1 MGVGIPTLER
11 ERARTPGLRPGKA
24 GGSGLRS
31 VGPPGSEP
39 RVRDFALAD
48 FTGKIAAGF
57 ELPDLERAIARLVDP
72 GAATK
77 TLHWGRNYLYL
88 TRCETAAGPLEVVV
102 KQFRNAGPRDRLR
115 RRLGGSKAAKSWRV
129 AKAMA
134 AAGIATPE
142 PLLLIESRCPT
153 GPSFYVCRYLA
164 GGVEARYPLRAANTG
179 RLDELFP
186 ALDLPRFLREL
197 GGFVRRL
204 HDAGFWHR
212 DLSSGNILVRGLD
225 ADGAAAAADEAHGR
239 TAGNAGGR
247 AANGAMADGI
257 ADAAA
262 DGLEGTAADGAEEE
276 RTAGG
281 AAGGSYD
288 FYDFSLVDLNRARP
302 GRRLSLSQRARDL
315 SRMNVLQPE
324 HRRLFLA
331 GYWRREG
338 GPPALGRAL
347 YSFYFH
353 TFLWKNRWKKRLRRG
368 RPAGSPRRAVRV
380 PHAHIPEAPAG
391 APARDQ
397 IVWDR
402 LSDQPHQHAGRLS
415 KLRVRL
421 ADASIH
427 ATTAATVARALPRVW
442 RRYRELPRE
451 LYGGPVPWDGAGVC
465 LRPWP
470 EAPEA
475 LLALVEQL
483 GTRHLLLRLHPWQE
497 DHRPEEELAAELSRR
512 GYDLT
517 FALPQNREL
526 VRDPARWRASL
537 ACLGERFTPYGK
549 RFQIGQAINRSKW
562 GVWNLRD
569 YVELARGAEEV
580 LRRYPGV
587 ELLGPAVIDFEYHLT
602 IAVLNLPGAG
612 FHFDAVS
619 GLLYVDRSGPPEG
632 RQLGFDAVDKVRLL
646 RAIADTGVNCRK
658 GQEGTVGQEGAVGE
672 GRCWITEM
680 NWPLWEGPH
689 SPAGRNVSVDEDTQA
704 DYLVRYYLLTL
715 GTGLVERVFWW
726 QLVARGYGLV
736 DPGEAPEGRCRPSF
750 LALRTLLRELEGCH
764 LEEVLPA
771 PLPARLYRFRK
782 PDGSDLV
789 AGWSPVRRQTRLPR
803 PAARVVGRDGGVLPV
818 PGGSEVELVPAP
830 AYFHLVRD

>member
-1 MGVGIPTLER
+1 VGT
-11 ERARTPGLRPGKA
+11 
-24 GGSGLRS
+24 
-31 VGPPGSEP
+31 EP
-39 RVRDFALAD
+39 RVRDFSIAGY
-48 FTGKIAAGF
+48 TGQIAAGF
-57 ELPDLERAIARLVDP
+57 ELPDLERAIARLIDP

-88 TRCETAAGPLEVVV
+88 TRCETAAGPLDVVV
-102 KQFRNAGPRDRLR
+102 KQFRIAGLRDRLR
-115 RRLGGSKAAKSWRV
+115 RRLSGSKAAKSWRI
-129 AKAMA
+129 AQAMA
-134 AAGIATPE
+134 AAGVATPE
-142 PLLLIESRCPT
+142 PLLLIESRCST
-153 GPSFYVCRYLA
+153 GPSFYVCRYVA
-164 GGVEARYPLRAANTG
+164 GVVEARYPLRAANTG
-179 RLDELFP
+179 RLGQLFP
-186 ALDLPRFLREL
+186 TIDLPRFLHQL
-197 GGFVRRL
+197 GAFVRHL

-212 DLSSGNILVRGLD
+212 DLSSGNILVRGLAVAAAVDGAEAAAD
-225 ADGAAAAADEAHGR
+225 AADAVAVDGAAYD
-239 TAGNAGGR
+239 
-247 AANGAMADGI
+247 GA

-262 DGLEGTAADGAEEE
+262 HATAEGAADATAERAGNAEVDE
-276 RTAGG
+276 AGNAAAGG
-281 AAGGSYD
+281 AADAAVDGAAHSAADGP
-288 FYDFSLVDLNRARP
+288 YDFSLVDLNRARP
-302 GRRLSLSQRARDL
+302 GRRLSVSQRARDL
-315 SRMNVLQPE
+315 SRLNILRPE

-331 GYWRREG
+331 GYWQREG
-338 GPPALGRAL
+338 GPPALGRVL
-347 YSFYFH
+347 YSGYFH
-353 TFLWKNRWKKRLRRG
+353 AFLWKNEWKKRLRRG
-368 RPAGSPRRAVRV
+368 RPAGSPRRALRV

-397 IVWDR
+397 IVWDH

-451 LYGGPVPWDGAGVC
+451 LFGGPVPWDGAGVC

-475 LLALVEQL
+475 LLALIEQL
-483 GTRHLLLRLHPWQE
+483 GTRHLLLRLHPWQD
-497 DHRPEEELAAELSRR
+497 DHRAEEELAAELSRR

-537 ACLGERFTPYGK
+537 ACLGERFTPYGR

-580 LRRYPGV
+580 LRRHPGV

-646 RAIADTGVNCRK
+646 KAIADTGINTRN
-658 GQEGTVGQEGAVGE
+658 GQNGQHRQHGTAGPAGQ

-736 DPGEAPEGRCRPSF
+736 DPGGAEQGRCRPSF
-750 LALRTLLRELEGCH
+750 LALRTLLQELEGCR
-764 LEEVLPA
+764 LEQVLPA
-771 PLPARLYRFRK
+771 PPPARLYRFRR

-789 AGWSPVRRQTRLPR
+789 AGWSQVRRQGRLPR
-803 PAARVVGRDGGVLPV
+803 PAARVVGRDGGALPV
-818 PGGSEVELVPAP
+818 PAGVEVELRPAP
-830 AYFHLVRD
+830 AYFHLIPD

>member
-1 MGVGIPTLER
+1 
-11 ERARTPGLRPGKA
+11 
-24 GGSGLRS
+24 
-31 VGPPGSEP
+31 VGPPGPEP
-39 RVRDFALAD
+39 RVRDFSLGD
-48 FTGKIAAGF
+48 VTGKIAAGL
-57 ELPDLERAIARLVDP
+57 ELPDLERAVERLTDP

-102 KQFRNAGPRDRLR
+102 KQFRNAGLRDRIR
-115 RRLGGSKAAKSWRV
+115 RRLGGGKAAKSWRV
-129 AKAMA
+129 AQAMA

-164 GGVEARYPLRAANTG
+164 GAVEARYPLRAANTG
-179 RLDELFP
+179 RLGELFP

-212 DLSSGNILVRGLD
+212 DLSSGNILLRGL
-225 ADGAAAAADEAHGR
+225 E
-239 TAGNAGGR
+239 
-247 AANGAMADGI
+247 
-257 ADAAA
+257 
-262 DGLEGTAADGAEEE
+262 
-276 RTAGG
+276 AGG
-281 AAGGSYD
+281 AAAGPPPAATEGAAAGGAYD

-315 SRMNVLQPE
+315 SRMNVLRPE
-324 HRRLFLA
+324 HRHLFLA
-331 GYWRREG
+331 GYWQREG

-353 TFLWKNRWKKRLRRG
+353 AFLWKNRWKKRLRHG
-368 RPAGSPRRAVRV
+368 RPPGAPRRAMRV

-497 DHRPEEELAAELSRR
+497 DHRAEEELAAELSRR

-517 FALPQNREL
+517 FALPQNRDL

-562 GVWNLRD
+562 GVWNLGD

-580 LRRYPGV
+580 LRRHPGV

-602 IAVLNLPGAG
+602 IAALNLEGAG

-646 RAIADTGVNCRK
+646 RAIADTGVNCRWAREGAEGPG
-658 GQEGTVGQEGAVGE
+658 GQEKAVQ

-689 SPAGRNVSVDEDTQA
+689 SPAGRSVAVDEDTQA
-704 DYLVRYYLLTL
+704 DYLVRYFLLTL

-750 LALRTLLRELEGCH
+750 LALRTMLRELEGCR

-771 PLPARLYRFRK
+771 PSPARLYRFRRT
-782 PDGSDLV
+782 DGGEVL
-789 AGWSPVRRQTRLPR
+789 AGWSPVRRQGRLPR
-803 PAARVVGRDGGVLPV
+803 PAARVIGRDGGVLPV
-818 PGGSEVELVPAP
+818 PAGSEVELVPTP
-830 AYFHLVRD
+830 AYFELTRD

>member
-1 MGVGIPTLER
+1 VTAGIPTLER
-11 ERARTPGLRPGKA
+11 ERTLISDVQAEADPVRAPG
-24 GGSGLRS
+24 
-31 VGPPGSEP
+31 
-39 RVRDFALAD
+39 VRDFSLAD
-48 FTGKIAAGF
+48 FTGQIAAGL
-57 ELPDLERAIARLVDP
+57 ELPDFERAIARLIDP

-88 TRCETAAGPLEVVV
+88 TRCETAAGLLEVVV
-102 KQFRNAGPRDRLR
+102 KQFRLTGLRDRLR

-129 AKAMA
+129 AQAMA

-164 GGVEARYPLRAANTG
+164 GAVEARFLLRAANTG
-179 RLDELFP
+179 RLGELFP

-204 HDAGFWHR
+204 HDSGFWHR
-212 DLSSGNILVRGLD
+212 DLSSGNVLARGLGV
-225 ADGAAAAADEAHGR
+225 DGAP
-239 TAGNAGGR
+239 
-247 AANGAMADGI
+247 NGP
-257 ADAAA
+257 
-262 DGLEGTAADGAEEE
+262 
-276 RTAGG
+276 
-281 AAGGSYD
+281 YD

-315 SRMNVLQPE
+315 SRLNILRPE

-347 YSFYFH
+347 YSGYFH
-353 TFLWKNRWKKRLRRG
+353 AFLWKNRWKKQLRRG
-368 RPAGSPRRAVRV
+368 RPAGAPRRVVRV

-475 LLALVEQL
+475 LLDLVEEL

-497 DHRPEEELAAELSRR
+497 DHRAEEELAAELSRR

-526 VRDPARWRASL
+526 VRDPARWRGAL

-549 RFQIGQAINRSKW
+549 RFQVGQAINRSKW

-580 LRRYPGV
+580 LRRHPGV
-587 ELLGPAVIDFEYHLT
+587 ELLGPAVIDFEYHST
-602 IAVLNLPGAG
+602 IAALNLPGAG
-612 FHFDAVS
+612 YHFDAVS

-646 RAIADTGVNCRK
+646 RAIADTGINCR
-658 GQEGTVGQEGAVGE
+658 QAH

-736 DPGEAPEGRCRPSF
+736 DPGEAPGGRCRPSF
-750 LALRTLLRELEGCH
+750 LALRTMLRELEGCR
-764 LEEVLPA
+764 LEAVLPA
-771 PLPARLYRFRK
+771 PAPARLYRFRRV
-782 PDGSDLV
+782 DGGEV
-789 AGWSPVRRQTRLPR
+789 VVGWSPVLRRGRLPR
-803 PAARVVGRDGGVLPV
+803 PAARVVGRDGGALAVSAGL
-818 PGGSEVELVPAP
+818 EVELAPAP
-830 AYFHLVRD
+830 VYFHLVSE

>member
-1 MGVGIPTLER
+1 
-11 ERARTPGLRPGKA
+11 
-24 GGSGLRS
+24 
-31 VGPPGSEP
+31 VGPPGPGP
-39 RVRDFALAD
+39 RVRDFSLAD
-48 FTGKIAAGF
+48 VTGKIAAGL
-57 ELPDLERAIARLVDP
+57 ELPDLERAVERLTDP

-88 TRCETAAGPLEVVV
+88 TRCETAAGPLDVVV
-102 KQFRNAGPRDRLR
+102 KQFRNAGLRDRLR
-115 RRLGGSKAAKSWRV
+115 RRLGGGKAARSWRV
-129 AKAMA
+129 AQAMA

-164 GGVEARYPLRAANTG
+164 GGVEARYPLRAANDG
-179 RLDELFP
+179 RLGELFP

-212 DLSSGNILVRGLD
+212 DLSSGNILVRGLE
-225 ADGAAAAADEAHGR
+225 ADGAA
-239 TAGNAGGR
+239 GG
-247 AANGAMADGI
+247 A

-262 DGLEGTAADGAEEE
+262 
-276 RTAGG
+276 
-281 AAGGSYD
+281 

-315 SRMNVLQPE
+315 SRMNVLRPE
-324 HRRLFLA
+324 HRRLFLD

-338 GPPALGRAL
+338 GPPPLGRAL
-347 YSFYFH
+347 YSCYFH
-353 TFLWKNRWKKRLRRG
+353 AFLWKNRWKKHLRGG
-368 RPAGSPRRAVRV
+368 RPAGAPRRVARV

-391 APARDQ
+391 APMRDQ

-421 ADASIH
+421 ADTSIH

-517 FALPQNREL
+517 FALPQNRDL

-580 LRRYPGV
+580 LRLHPGV

-602 IAVLNLPGAG
+602 IAALNLKGAG
-612 FHFDAVS
+612 FQFDAVS

-646 RAIADTGVNCRK
+646 RAIADTGVNCRWA
-658 GQEGTVGQEGAVGE
+658 QEGAEGPEGPGGPVGKGNAGSPGN

-750 LALRTLLRELEGCH
+750 LALRTMLRELEGCRM
-764 LEEVLPA
+764 EEVLPA
-771 PLPARLYRFRK
+771 PPPARLYRFRR
-782 PDGSDLV
+782 PDGDEVV
-789 AGWSPVRRQTRLPR
+789 AGWSPARRQGRLPR
-803 PAARVVGRDGGVLPV
+803 PAARVVARDGEALPV
-818 PGGSEVELVPAP
+818 PAGMEVELGPAP
-830 AYFHLVRD
+830 AYFHLIRD

>member
-1 MGVGIPTLER
+1 V
-11 ERARTPGLRPGKA
+11 
-24 GGSGLRS
+24 
-31 VGPPGSEP
+31 VPPESEP
-39 RVRDFALAD
+39 RVRDFSLGD
-48 FTGKIAAGF
+48 VTGKIAAGL
-57 ELPDLERAIARLVDP
+57 ELPDLERAVERLTDP

-102 KQFRNAGPRDRLR
+102 KQFRNAGLRDRIR
-115 RRLGGSKAAKSWRV
+115 RRLGGGKAAKSWRV
-129 AKAMA
+129 AQAMA

-164 GGVEARYPLRAANTG
+164 GAVEARYPLRAANAG
-179 RLDELFP
+179 RLGELFP

-212 DLSSGNILVRGLD
+212 DLSSGNILLRGLE
-225 ADGAAAAADEAHGR
+225 AEGAPAGPPPAR
-239 TAGNAGGR
+239 T
-247 AANGAMADGI
+247 
-257 ADAAA
+257 
-262 DGLEGTAADGAEEE
+262 EGTAPDGAF
-276 RTAGG
+276 
-281 AAGGSYD
+281 D

-315 SRMNVLQPE
+315 SRMNVLRPE
-324 HRRLFLA
+324 HRDLFLA
-331 GYWRREG
+331 GYWQREG
-338 GPPALGRAL
+338 RPPALGRAL

-353 TFLWKNRWKKRLRRG
+353 AFLWKNRWKKRLRRG
-368 RPAGSPRRAVRV
+368 RPPGSPRRAMRV

-451 LYGGPVPWDGAGVC
+451 LYGGPMPWGGAGVC

-497 DHRPEEELAAELSRR
+497 DHRAEEELAAELSRR

-517 FALPQNREL
+517 FALPQNRDL

-562 GVWNLRD
+562 GVWNLGD

-580 LRRYPGV
+580 LRRHPGV

-602 IAVLNLPGAG
+602 IAALNLKGAG

-646 RAIADTGVNCRK
+646 RAIADTGVNCRWA
-658 GQEGTVGQEGAVGE
+658 QEGAEGPGGQE
-672 GRCWITEM
+672 KAGQGRCWITEM

-750 LALRTLLRELEGCH
+750 LALRTMLRQLEGCR

-771 PLPARLYRFRK
+771 PPPARLYRFKR
-782 PDGSDLV
+782 PDGGEVV
-789 AGWSPVRRQTRLPR
+789 AGWSPVRRQGRLPR
-803 PAARVVGRDGGVLPV
+803 PAARVIGRDGGVLPV
-818 PGGSEVELVPAP
+818 PAGSEVELLPTP
-830 AYFHLVRD
+830 AYFELTRD